1 MWWWCLRNECAS
13 ITRPTAHGSRDN
25 KASSSSSRGPRY
37 PWRGNVWPATTHRRD
52 FFFFLLDGFSSL
64 SLSAQFYRL
73 LVMSRPPLISSSSSL
88 LFPSF
93 LFPDDFPSLSLHI
106 ARNTIE
112 SGDNKRPSHYY
123 YFSLSLSLLHRER

>member
-1 MWWWCLRNECAS
+1 MNARRLRGQQPTDRET
-13 ITRPTAHGSRDN
+13 IKRRLRRREVLDIPGGEMYGQTRHTDAI
-25 KASSSSSRGPRY
+25 
-37 PWRGNVWPATTHRRD
+37 

-123 YFSLSLSLLHRER
+123 FSLSLLHRER

>member
-1 MWWWCLRNECAS
+1 MNARRLRGQQPTDRET
-13 ITRPTAHGSRDN
+13 IKRRLRRREVLDIPGGEMYGQTRHTDAI
-25 KASSSSSRGPRY
+25 
-37 PWRGNVWPATTHRRD
+37 

-123 YFSLSLSLLHRER
+123 YFSLSLLHRER